1 MSIVVFTDIDD
12 TLIQTK
18 RKCVSGEEMA
28 VTAIDKDA
36 QPASFSSAG
45 QLHFYHWCNDQRLIP
60 VTGRNKEALDRVSLS
75 FDTYKVIDH
84 GAIILD
90 EENDIESDWLQV
102 LTQESCQWQEI
113 LDHYVEEVLAIIT
126 SQQLSLRCRVIS
138 DFGFPCYISI
148 KGESTDLLQLE
159 GIAERFCQQAE
170 NARMHIN
177 GKNMALLPPYACK
190 KRAVEFIQ
198 KKLIADQSNLL
209 FLGVGDSTSDLAFM
223 ASCHFQVIPSVSQI
237 SQDKLL

>member
-18 RKCVSGEEMA
+18 RKCESGVEMA

-36 QPASFSSAG
+36 QPASFSSVG
-45 QLHFYHWCNDQRLIP
+45 QLHLYNWCNGQRLIP
-60 VTGRNKEALDRVSLS
+60 VTGRNKEALDRVSLP
-75 FDTYKVIDH
+75 FNTYKVIDH

-90 EENDIESDWLQV
+90 EENKIEADWLQV
-102 LTQESCQWQEI
+102 LTNESTEWQEI
-113 LDHYVEEVLAIIT
+113 LDHYVAEVLTIIT
-126 SQQLSLRCRVIS
+126 EQRLSLRCRVIS

-148 KGESTDLLQLE
+148 KGEPSDLTKLE
-159 GIAERFCQQAE
+159 SIAARFCQLAD
-170 NARMHIN
+170 NARVHIN

-190 KRAVEFIQ
+190 KRAVEFLQ
-198 KKLIADQSNLL
+198 KILIAHHGSLL

-237 SQDKLL
+237 SQDKLM